1 MTASLGLRGP
11 LAKKRTAGACRS
23 VESGGLTTLPPDHC
37 YQKPAGASS
46 LAILVP
52 SSAILDGGVPD
63 WLIQVTLIIIIL
75 LVHCKGEHLA
85 GSASNLGE
93 AHNIHGAY

>member
-1 MTASLGLRGP
+1 MPYVLSVNFPILSQATHYVTASLGLRGP

-37 YQKPAGASS
+37 YQKPAGASI

-52 SSAILDGGVPD
+52 SSAILDGGVPG
-63 WLIQVTLIIIIL
+63 WPIH
-75 LVHCKGEHLA
+75 LVLRA
-85 GSASNLGE
+85 GS
-93 AHNIHGAY
+93 